1 MGCVAMGALFA
12 LPVVLQS
19 MDTATGW
26 GAAGIGS
33 AMTFAFLAM
42 ALTSMIWGN
51 LSDRYGARPVVITG
65 AAIFAASLWAAGQ
78 AQSLW
83 QFQLIFGVAAGG
95 AVACFFAPMMS
106 TVTGWF
112 TTNRGLAVS
121 LVSAGMGLA
130 PVTMSPLAAQ
140 LIESQDWRGV
150 FAIMAAIVA
159 LVTIPAALF
168 LRRPPVPAAMGPQDD
183 APSET
188 MTVREAV
195 TSWPFITLVLTNFFC
210 CATHAGPI
218 FHTVSYAQLCGLSV
232 MAAVSIYSVEG
243 IAGMFGRVGFG
254 VLGDRFGAKRVL
266 AVGLLAQAVGAA
278 AYAGAGSL
286 WQFYAVGALFGF
298 IYAGIMPL
306 YAVLIREN
314 FPMKIMGTI
323 MGGTG
328 MAGSLGMASGPW
340 LGGWIYDTT
349 GGYGAMY
356 ATCFVFG
363 LAAFAIIM
371 TFRPF
376 PKGQRVPAQ

>member
-140 LIESQDWRGV
+140 LIESHDWRGV

-168 LRRPPVPAAMGPQDD
+168 LRRPPEPAAMGPQDD

-376 PKGQRVPAQ
+376 PKGQMVPAQ